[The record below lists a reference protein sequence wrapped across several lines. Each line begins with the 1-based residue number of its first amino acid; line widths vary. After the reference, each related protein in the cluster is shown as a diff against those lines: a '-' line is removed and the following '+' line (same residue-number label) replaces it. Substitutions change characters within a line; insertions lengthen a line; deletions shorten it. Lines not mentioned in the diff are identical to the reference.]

1 MKTPQIFEF
10 QAPAFGILKQG
21 IKVVEEDVLYNW
33 FDSTTMTI
41 SSFGKPFHVGKKLHD
56 LTLEALIRA
65 CLKPK
70 SFVVDYATSTGMYCY

>member
-41 SSFGKPFHVGKKLHD
+41 SSFGKISCRQKI
-56 LTLEALIRA
+56 A
-65 CLKPK
+65 
-70 SFVVDYATSTGMYCY
+70 